1 MAYNAKPIILFDN
14 RFDDGMPSATDT
26 ASGYY
31 AANIRDLRTYTWHQ
45 FAAAGTKY
53 YTIDCGEAKAAD
65 CLGIRGHN
73 LGTAAASVSVESS
86 ANNLDWT
93 ERLAAFNPANDRA
106 ILKTFTSASAR
117 YWRVKIVTA
126 DTAAQCAVLML
137 GTRLTM
143 EKWPSGNFDP
153 AQEKPVSSSRL
164 SQQGHLLGVLI
175 DYVEIEIAARFQRLS
190 PTWIET
196 YFRPAW
202 DNHIHYG
209 RPFFWAWDITN
220 HPSEICYA
228 RIADNYSLS
237 MPYDPVRRSLTL
249 DMRAIKEQ

>member
-1 MAYNAKPIILFDN
+1 MAHNAKPIILYEN
-14 RFDDGMPSATDT
+14 RFEDGTPAATDT

-53 YTIDCGEAKAAD
+53 YTVDCGEAKSAD

-86 ANNLDWT
+86 DNGSDWT
-93 ERLAAFNPANDRA
+93 GRLAAFEPLNDRA

-126 DTAAQCAVLML
+126 ATAAKAAVLML
-137 GTRLTM
+137 GVRLTM
-143 EKWPSGNFDP
+143 EKWPYGEFDP
-153 AQEKPVSSSRL
+153 APESPLSSSKY
-164 SQQGHLLGVLI
+164 SQQGHLLGVLL
-175 DYVEIEIAARFQRLS
+175 DYVEIAITAKFQRLT
-190 PTWIET
+190 PAWVET

-202 DNHIHYG
+202 DGHIHAG

-220 HPSEICYA
+220 HPSEVYLVQ
-228 RIADNYSLS
+228 IADGYRLS

-249 DMRAIKEQ
+249 SMRTAKEQ